1 MDDKVILDLMRRII
15 ELEERVNK
23 LEKKES
29 GIMKKEGM
37 RDSIKYR
44 YLSRYLSNSNEVT
57 LRLSFKEIEEI
68 AHVDLPDSAYKHRA
82 FWSNTETHSI
92 ALSWMSVG
100 YAVTEVNMLEQE
112 IVFDKEI

>member
-44 YLSRYLSNSNEVT
+44 YLSRYLSNSN
-57 LRLSFKEIEEI
+57 R
-68 AHVDLPDSAYKHRA
+68 
-82 FWSNTETHSI
+82 N
-92 ALSWMSVG
+92 
-100 YAVTEVNMLEQE
+100 
-112 IVFDKEI
+112 